1 MTGRVEYVASRSSP
15 IYKDCDNVT
24 VATQLVFTGVEAI
37 SGNIEF
43 DFNFGK
49 NKNGDQAIT
58 SVSFPALISVTG
70 EVIVRRSRGLTSISV
85 PLLTNATSLDLKS
98 NEALTSF
105 SAPEL
110 LFTFDTIDVGNNS
123 ALSTVEFPKLGK
135 FVGQA
140 TLVGGLLV
148 HNNPKLTKVD
158 APLLTRCG
166 DVVIGYYISYECA
179 AGATSCYSANIKQA
193 DSVSGLTINLP
204 KLDEINKLGIGTVL
218 DPFTLTSAA
227 VETGYITQAVL
238 TDAQTIAAGSV
249 TKIASLAMENLAVV
263 HHILSFDYT
272 QMSSATQFVAA
283 TGSLREF
290 APMTSIVGNEG
301 DGAASLSFVNATS
314 FSSPSV
320 EQAFVYRGQN
330 YCAEES
336 GEWGIYLGRSIQS
349 TDPKFALDICLNLCE
364 EYEWCLAAAAT
375 SSGYCEHYT
384 DWNAF
389 VIQGG
394 NTISDKDMEENG
406 ITVSGVRYYLGCE
419 KTGSNSCSAERVWGA
434 GSVPYHDSASTWH
447 CYSKWTMLEMMRDN
461 SPDCSHCAKK
471 VSISKNPQL
480 SSVNFLT
487 FESNQLTASN
497 FSSFEMLDNNADLAI
512 NVPCSVDPFWSYLC
526 PSCVQKPSTWQN
538 FAEISMCP
546 PSPPPP
552 ASCVDDG
559 NCPLPPPPT
568 PAPPPSP
575 PSPPPPSPPPP
586 SPPDRKSVV

>member
-1 MTGRVEYVASRSSP
+1 MG
-15 IYKDCDNVT
+15 
-24 VATQLVFTGVEAI
+24 
-37 SGNIEF
+37 
-43 DFNFGK
+43 
-49 NKNGDQAIT
+49 
-58 SVSFPALISVTG
+58 
-70 EVIVRRSRGLTSISV
+70 
-85 PLLTNATSLDLKS
+85 
-98 NEALTSF
+98 
-105 SAPEL
+105 
-110 LFTFDTIDVGNNS
+110 ID
-123 ALSTVEFPKLGK
+123 
-135 FVGQA
+135 
-140 TLVGGLLV
+140 
-148 HNNPKLTKVD
+148 
-158 APLLTRCG
+158 
-166 DVVIGYYISYECA
+166 ISYECA
-179 AGATSCYSANIKQA
+179 VGATSCYSANIKQA

-272 QMSSATQFVAA
+272 RMSSATQFVAA

-301 DGAASLSFVNATS
+301 DAKALSFVNATS

-320 EQAFVYRGQN
+320 EQAFVYRGQG

-364 EYEWCLAAAAT
+364 EYEWCLAAAADD
-375 SSGYCEHYT
+375 SGYCEHYT

-389 VIQGG
+389 VIQGD
-394 NTISDKDMEENG
+394 NTISDKDMEDYS
-406 ITVSGVRYYLGCE
+406 ITVSGVRYNLGCE
-419 KTGSNSCSAERVWGA
+419 KTGSNACSAERVWGA
-434 GSVPYHDSASTWH
+434 GSVLDSGTSTWH
-447 CYSKWTMLEMMRDN
+447 CYSKWTMLEMMLDEL
-461 SPDCSHCAKK
+461 PDDACAHCAKK

-512 NVPCSVDPFWSYLC
+512 NVPCSVNPFWSYLC
-526 PSCVQKPSTWQN
+526 SNCVQKPSTWQN

-546 PSPPPP
+546 PSPPP
-552 ASCVDDG
+552 
-559 NCPLPPPPT
+559 
-568 PAPPPSP
+568 
-575 PSPPPPSPPPP
+575 SPPPA
-586 SPPDRKSVV
+586 RLCQRW